1 MLFRSATFFSFFISS
16 VLAQAPGDGDAPCVE
31 TGARY
36 AANVR
41 VLMDSRDYIDLLQ
54 GEKPVWQQV
63 DNDNNNTEHV
73 TTSVRQFSC
82 LRVRVQLLGVYER
95 GPVKF
100 L

>member
-1 MLFRSATFFSFFISS
+1 MLFRSATLFSFLISS

-41 VLMDSRDYIDLLQ
+41 VLMDSRDYVDLLQ
-54 GEKPVWQQV
+54 GENSVWQQV

-95 GPVKF
+95 VPVKF